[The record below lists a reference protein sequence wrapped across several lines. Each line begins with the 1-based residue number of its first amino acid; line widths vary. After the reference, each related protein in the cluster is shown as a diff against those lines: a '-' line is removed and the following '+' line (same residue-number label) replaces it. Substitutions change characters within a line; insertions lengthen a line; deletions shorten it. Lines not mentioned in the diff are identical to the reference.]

1 MTVVRS
7 GRPRAARLLSAV
19 VWLAMALLSACGG
32 DDIPPPG
39 TPVLTIATTNVQF
52 ASYIVAIDSIT
63 LSGPNGVYAVQLGTT
78 ETVDLTRLTDIGE
91 LVNAPAVPSGTYT
104 SATVTLDYTNATIY
118 ANRNGISVPLALS
131 LPGNAAGIFTTTV
144 VVTFDPAH
152 PLVITLGQGTRVHLN
167 LDLDAFNSID
177 DTTVTVMPY
186 AVMSTPPL
194 DTEVVRARGI
204 FVYTETGTS
213 FVINMRP
220 FYDLSSAL
228 GALTVNVNDQTY
240 YNVQGLTYIGA
251 EGLAAMTDAPIST
264 PVAVYGTLSSLA
276 GITPQFTATTVLVGT
291 SLESPIQDHLT
302 GVVSYRSGDS
312 LILKHVQYRVSSY
325 GNADFTAGSIAY
337 LTAAYITVGSGTI
350 VSADGIAASFSTGS
364 ISVGQ
369 VVDIGGTAT
378 IDPTIYSVSLDATAG
393 QVRLLDTKAWGVFGS
408 ATASTMSLDLLSLD
422 GQAIA
427 AFDFSGTATGGGAV
441 NPAQYPVDTGTID
454 TVGTAPGTLLA
465 LDGIMNAFGSA
476 PPAYLATA
484 VTPGTQTQQELI
496 VEWNGTYV
504 SNPFST
510 INGTGLVI
518 DLDNAAVDSWHYLYT
533 GPQSLDLKSLPAS
546 PLITT
551 AGADPTQILMSVG
564 DQSISTGMMV
574 FSDQTTFITTLYN
587 DLKSDAN
594 KMFRLVAIGQY
605 NAASNTFV
613 ATRISVAFQQTPAT
627 TT

>member
-7 GRPRAARLLSAV
+7 GRPRGARLLSAV
-19 VWLAMALLSACGG
+19 VYLGMALLSACGG

-39 TPVLTIATTNVQF
+39 TPVLTI
-52 ASYIVAIDSIT
+52 AIDSIT

-78 ETVDLTRLTDIGE
+78 ETVDLTRLSDIGE

-104 SATVTLDYTNATIY
+104 SATITLDYTNATIY
-118 ANRNGISVPLALS
+118 ANRNGVSVPLALS

-144 VVTFDPAH
+144 VVTFEPAR
-152 PLVITLGQGTRVHLN
+152 PLVITLGEGTRVHLN
-167 LDLDAFNSID
+167 LDLDAFNSIAGD
-177 DTTVTVMPY
+177 TVTVMPY

-194 DTEVVRARGI
+194 DAQVLRARGI

-213 FVINMRP
+213 FVMNMRP

-228 GALTVNVNDQTY
+228 GAITVNVNDQTY
-240 YNVQGLTYIGA
+240 YNVQGFTYVGA
-251 EGLAAMTDAPIST
+251 AGLAAMTDAPIST

-302 GVVSYRSGDS
+302 GVVSERTGDS
-312 LILKHVQYRVSSY
+312 LTLIHTQYRVSSY

-337 LTAAYITVGSGTI
+337 LTAAYVTIGTGTI
-350 VSADGIAASFSTGS
+350 ISRDGVADANLSPQS

-369 VVDIGGTAT
+369 QIDVSGVATVDAT
-378 IDPTIYSVSLDATAG
+378 VTTISLDATAG
-393 QVRLLDTKAWGVFGS
+393 QVRLLSTRAWGVFNS
-408 ATASTMSLDLLSLD
+408 ATGSNMSLDVISFD
-422 GQAIA
+422 GFLES
-427 AFDFSGTATGGGAV
+427 AFDFAGTALGGGAV
-441 NPAQYPVDTGTID
+441 KPSAYPVYTGSID
-454 TVGTAPGTLLA
+454 TVGTPSRTLLA
-465 LDGIMNAFGSA
+465 VDGVANNFGAA
-476 PPAYLATA
+476 PPAFLATA
-484 VTPGTQTQQELI
+484 VTPGTATQQELV

-504 SNPFST
+504 ANPFST
-510 INGTGLVI
+510 INNTGL
-518 DLDNAAVDSWHYLYT
+518 AVDLASTALNSAFMYT
-533 GPQSLDLKSLPAS
+533 GPEVMDLEYLPAS

-551 AGADPTQILMSVG
+551 VGAPGEILMSFGDESLTTGVSVYS
-564 DQSISTGMMV
+564 DQSIFLSA
-574 FSDQTTFITTLYN
+574 LYTALET
-587 DLKSDAN
+587 DTN